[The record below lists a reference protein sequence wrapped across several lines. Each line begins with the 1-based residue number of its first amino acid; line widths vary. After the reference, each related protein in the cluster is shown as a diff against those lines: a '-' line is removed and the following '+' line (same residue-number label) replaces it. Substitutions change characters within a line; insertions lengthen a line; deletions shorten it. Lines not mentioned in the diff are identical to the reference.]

1 MLFNKYLKERRN
13 KKMSKK
19 LNDFDLDLVA
29 TKGNDDGASPAS
41 LTWISASS
49 EPCAQATVSLNHHT
63 NYYRIKLYR
72 K

>member
-1 MLFNKYLKERRN
+1 
-13 KKMSKK
+13 MSKK

-49 EPCAQATVSLNHHT
+49 EPCAQATVSLLT
-63 NYYRIKLYR
+63 ATSQITTQITTGSNYTESSDC
-72 K
+72 